1 MNRAASQAEDGKSWG
16 RRLFRFGLP
25 LLILVGGV
33 LGAWAL
39 IASRPPVPKVDQ
51 KATPTLVEVITVHAQ
66 DEQVSLQVYG
76 TVRAHR
82 ALTLFPRVEGYVIAQ
97 HDDLINGGL
106 VRAGEVLFTI
116 DPHDYR
122 LAVDTERGNL
132 ARAEFELQVEQGNQ
146 VVAQQEW
153 DLLEP
158 SIETTEQ
165 GRVLA
170 LRQPHLA
177 EKRSAVAAAKSRLA
191 QAELDLTR
199 TVVSAPCNALVLN
212 ETVEIGQLVNAR
224 SAVATL
230 VCTEAFRVEVSV
242 PLDQLGWVEFPNP
255 VQSPQTQ
262 RLAGFGYCDLRS
274 MEFPDPIQP
283 PQTQP
288 HLPDAAAK
296 GSAVRILRD
305 LGSGESVQWTG
316 RVERLLG
323 DVTENGRMAQVL
335 VLVPDPLG
343 LEPGAEIRRPLLL
356 GEYVRVDIFGPTL
369 SQVIVLPRSSL
380 REGERVWVQNARDQ
394 LEIRQIEVVLSRQ
407 DSVLIQSGLED
418 GDRVVTSSLPAAL
431 PGMLLQTVGSD
442 PNPPRADKE

>member
-1 MNRAASQAEDGKSWG
+1 MTRAPVHMSQAASSAEEGRSWG
-16 RRLFRFGLP
+16 TRLFRFGLP

-39 IASRPPVPKVDQ
+39 IASRPPVPKVSQ
-51 KATPTLVEVITVHAQ
+51 KVTPTLVEVITVHAQ
-66 DEQVSLQVYG
+66 DEQATLQVYG

-106 VRAGEVLFTI
+106 VHMGEVLFAI

-122 LAVDTERGNL
+122 LAVDVERGNL

-158 SIETTEQ
+158 SIETTRQ
-165 GRVLA
+165 GRILA
-170 LRQPHLA
+170 LRQPHLT
-177 EKRSAVAAAKSRLA
+177 ERRSAVAAAKSRLA

-212 ETVEIGQLVNAR
+212 EAVEIGQLVNAR

-230 VCTEAFRVEVSV
+230 VCTDAFRVEVSV
-242 PLDQLGWVEFPNP
+242 PLNQLGWV
-255 VQSPQTQ
+255 
-262 RLAGFGYCDLRS
+262 A
-274 MEFPDPIQP
+274 FPDSGQA
-283 PQTQP
+283 
-288 HLPDAAAK
+288 H
-296 GSAVRILRD
+296 GSAARIRRD
-305 LGSGESVQWTG
+305 LGSGDSLVWTG
-316 RVERLLG
+316 RVARLLG
-323 DVTENGRMAQVL
+323 AVTENGRMAQVL

-343 LEPGAEIRRPLLL
+343 LEPGAETRRPLLL
-356 GEYVRVDIFGPTL
+356 GEYVRVDILGPML
-369 SQVIVLPRSSL
+369 PQVIVLPRSSV
-380 REGERVWVQNARDQ
+380 REGDRVWVQNARDQ

-407 DSVLIQSGLED
+407 DSVLIRAGLED
-418 GDRVVTSSLPAAL
+418 GERVVTSSLPAAL
-431 PGMLLQTVGSD
+431 PGMLLQAVGSD
-442 PNPPRADKE
+442 PDPPAERADKE